1 MPVVSIDE
9 RGRMTFPKK
18 TGVRGERAVLISVGS
33 YYTVIPIPE
42 EPEKYAE
49 GWLGT
54 EKSRK
59 ELKKLAEEAA
69 KKDAE
74 KRAQRRDQL

>member
-9 RGRMTFPKK
+9 RGRMTFPKETK
-18 TGVRGERAVLISVGS
+18 VRGEKAVLISVGS
-33 YYTVIPIPE
+33 FYTVIPIPG

-49 GWLGT
+49 GWLDT

-59 ELKKLAEEAA
+59 ELKELAEEAA
-69 KKDAE
+69 RRGAKE
-74 KRAQRRDQL
+74 RARRRGQL